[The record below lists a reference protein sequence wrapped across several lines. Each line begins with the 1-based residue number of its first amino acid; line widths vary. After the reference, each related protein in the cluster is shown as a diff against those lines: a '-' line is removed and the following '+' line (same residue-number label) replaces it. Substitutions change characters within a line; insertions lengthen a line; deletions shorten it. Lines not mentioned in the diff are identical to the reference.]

1 MKSYVFKSLSTL
13 IAGPVI
19 LTGQALVW
27 GGSVAV
33 TAGSAIQLCG
43 LIKENDWEVRAQ
55 EERIK
60 SAAKQLKRQLR
71 NEEALEQC
79 KEAKVAREER
89 KADKAAR
96 KKAAAPL
103 PNIQQTVQEMHQS
116 LDESAACPA

>member
-43 LIKENDWEVRAQ
+43 LIKENDWEERAQ

-79 KEAKVAREER
+79 KEAKAAKAER
-89 KADKAAR
+89 KADEAAR
-96 KKAAAPL
+96 KKAAEPL
-103 PNIQQTVQEMHQS
+103 PNVQQTMREMHQS